1 MLAKTDEDLSLSGV
15 QTRYRRILELQK
27 VAIHVI
33 DTRYRMIYFNAY
45 ARNWAGHLGYELDD
59 DALGKDLFDTFPF
72 LGKNI
77 HEEYRRV
84 FDGGRDLVTEESL
97 TLAGRD
103 IFIRMAT
110 HKQSGF
116 SLTVADNGVGIPE
129 GIDFRRS
136 DSLGMQIVGDLAQ
149 QLKGTLKVNTEGG
162 TQFTIHF

>member
-1 MLAKTDEDLSLSGV
+1 MEDGMLAKTDEDLSLSGV

-33 DTRYRMIYFNAY
+33 DTRFRMIYFNAY
-45 ARNWAGHLGYELDD
+45 ARDWAGHLGYNLDD

-84 FDGGRDLVTEESL
+84 YDGGRDLV
-97 TLAGRD
+97 
-103 IFIRMAT
+103 
-110 HKQSGF
+110 
-116 SLTVADNGVGIPE
+116 PE

-136 DSLGMQIVGDLAQ
+136 DSLGLQIVGDLAQ
-149 QLKGTLKVNTEGG
+149 LLKGTLKVNTEGG